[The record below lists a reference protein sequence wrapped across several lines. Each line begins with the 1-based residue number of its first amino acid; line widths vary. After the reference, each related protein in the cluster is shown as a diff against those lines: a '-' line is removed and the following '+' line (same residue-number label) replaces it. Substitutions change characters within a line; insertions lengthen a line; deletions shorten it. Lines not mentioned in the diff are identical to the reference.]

1 MDKWL
6 KKISVNKEETED
18 NIKKQQVQQNI
29 WLDWHCCMVGKER
42 RSLGSKDPGSG
53 MKEGFSEV

>member
-18 NIKKQQVQQNI
+18 NIKKN
-29 WLDWHCCMVGKER
+29 KYN
-42 RSLGSKDPGSG
+42 KTSG
-53 MKEGFSEV
+53 WIGTVAW